1 MAFIFAQEKCFLS
14 AGRIRVWDNAAVGCP
29 LAVMTWVQSR
39 RDSLHH
45 QEPPRLAQSLVV
57 IIHIPVGEI
66 PHGAIR
72 PLPDIDSGGGFLRS
86 TNPESRTAVL
96 YEFFID
102 HDVGLHVWD
111 GGEVTSLLRRSFGLA
126 D

>member
-1 MAFIFAQEKCFLS
+1 MIFAQEKCFLS
-14 AGRIRVWDNAAVGCP
+14 AGRIRVGDDAAVGCP
-29 LAVMTWVQSR
+29 LAVMTRVQSR

-45 QEPPRLAQSLVV
+45 QEPPRLALALAVL
-57 IIHIPVGEI
+57 IHIPVGEI

-72 PLPDIDSGGGFLRS
+72 PLPDNDSGGGFLRS
-86 TNPESRTAVL
+86 TDPESRTAVF

-111 GGEVTSLLRRSFGLA
+111 GGEITSLLLRSFGLA

>member
-1 MAFIFAQEKCFLS
+1 MIFAQEKGFLS
-14 AGRIRVWDNAAVGCP
+14 DRRIRVRDNAAVGCP
-29 LAVMTWVQSR
+29 LAVMSRVQSR
-39 RDSLHH
+39 RQSLHH
-45 QEPPRLAQSLVV
+45 QEPPRLGPTLVV
-57 IIHIPVGEI
+57 LIHIPVGEI

-72 PLPDIDSGGGFLRS
+72 PLPDKDSGGGFLRS
-86 TNPESRTAVL
+86 TNPESRTAVF

-111 GGEVTSLLRRSFGLA
+111 GREVTCLVFRSFGLA